1 MRFMRTAKKW
11 RSAESRTARSA
22 DGKQIEAGE
31 SEKSKRGV
39 SIEERTKDSLGF
51 ERNVTAAS
59 GAVFLV
65 GLGEELWKK
74 FLPKYL
80 ESLGASVAAVGL
92 FGTAEDFFDAVY
104 QYPGGWLAD
113 HWGRQRA
120 FLVFVAGAVA
130 GYFIYLS
137 SPAWPYLFLGLAF
150 VMAWQAMGSPAMFA
164 TIGDALPKEK
174 RAMGFT
180 IQSMLKRIP
189 MVVSPLVGGAM
200 IGAIGLQKGIRT
212 GLLVTLVLA
221 ALAGALLASLRLPAA
236 ARDTVR
242 MSGVWDSFH
251 PTLKRLLASDIVIR
265 MCEGMA
271 DIFVVLY
278 VTNVSGVTIPK
289 YGVLVAVQL
298 MTAIL
303 IYVPS
308 AKVAARVGRKP
319 FVIAT
324 FFCFALYPITVILA
338 HNFGVL
344 ILAFIVG
351 GLREIGEPS
360 RKAMIVDFAGQQL
373 RGRTVGLYYLVRSL
387 SITPA
392 SAIGGLLWKVRP
404 EIPFVT
410 AGLIGVAGTLLFA
423 VSVEEQHAG

>member
-1 MRFMRTAKKW
+1 
-11 RSAESRTARSA
+11 
-22 DGKQIEAGE
+22 
-31 SEKSKRGV
+31 V
-39 SIEERTKDSLGF
+39 SIEEHITGSLGI
-51 ERNVTAAS
+51 ERNVAAAS

-92 FGTAEDFFDAVY
+92 FGTAEDFFDAIY

-113 HWGRQRA
+113 HWGRRRA
-120 FLVFVAGAVA
+120 FLVFLAAAVA
-130 GYFIYLS
+130 GYLIYLS
-137 SPAWPYLFLGLAF
+137 SPTWPYLFLGLAF

-164 TIGDALPKEK
+164 TIGDTLPRER

-180 IQSMLKRIP
+180 VQSMLKRIP
-189 MVVSPLVGGAM
+189 MVISPLIGGAM
-200 IGAIGLQKGIRT
+200 MGALGLQKGIRA
-212 GLLVTLVLA
+212 GLFVTIALASVAA
-221 ALAGALLASLRLPAA
+221 ALLSMLRLPTAA
-236 ARDTVR
+236 HDAVS

-265 MCEGMA
+265 TCEGMA

-278 VTNVSGVTIPK
+278 VTNVSGTTIPK
-289 YGVLVAVQL
+289 YGVLVAIQL

-308 AKVAARVGRKP
+308 ARIAARVGRKP

-338 HNFGVL
+338 HNFAGLV
-344 ILAFIVG
+344 LAFIVG

-360 RKAMIVDFAGQQL
+360 RKAMIVDFAEEQL
-373 RGRTVGLYYLVRSL
+373 RARTVGLYYLVRSL

-392 SAIGGLLWKVRP
+392 SAIGGLLWRVRP
-404 EIPFVT
+404 EIPFVA
-410 AGLIGVAGTLLFA
+410 AGLIGAVGTLLFA
-423 VSVEEQHAG
+423 TTVEEQHAG

>member
-1 MRFMRTAKKW
+1 MET
-11 RSAESRTARSA
+11 SES
-22 DGKQIEAGE
+22 G
-31 SEKSKRGV
+31 KSKLGA
-39 SIEERTKDSLGF
+39 SIEERTRNSLGF
-51 ERNVTAAS
+51 ERNVVAAS

-113 HWGRQRA
+113 HWGRRRA
-120 FLVFVAGAVA
+120 FLVFLTAAVA
-130 GYFIYLS
+130 GYLIYLS

-150 VMAWQAMGSPAMFA
+150 VMVWQAMGSPAMFA
-164 TIGDALPKEK
+164 TIGDALPRDR

-180 IQSMLKRIP
+180 IQAMLKRIP
-189 MVVSPLVGGAM
+189 MVVSPLIGGAM
-200 IGAIGLQKGIRT
+200 IGALGLQKGIRT
-212 GLLVTLVLA
+212 GLLITLGLA
-221 ALAGALLASLRLPAA
+221 ACAAALLFAVKLPTA

-242 MSGVWDSFH
+242 MSGVWNSFH

-265 MCEGMA
+265 MCEGLA

-278 VTNVSGVTIPK
+278 VTNIIGVTIPE
-289 YGVLVAVQL
+289 YGVLVAIQL

-308 AKVAARVGRKP
+308 AKIAGRVGRKP

-324 FFCFALYPITVILA
+324 FFCFALYPIAVILA
-338 HNFGVL
+338 HNFEGLV
-344 ILAFIVG
+344 LAFIVG

-360 RKAMIVDFAGQQL
+360 RKAMIVDFAEQQL
-373 RGRTVGLYYLVRSL
+373 RARTVGLYYLVRSL

-392 SAIGGLLWKVRP
+392 SAIGGLLWRVRP
-404 EIPFVT
+404 EIPFVA

-423 VSVEEQHAG
+423 VTVEEQHAG

>member
-1 MRFMRTAKKW
+1 M
-11 RSAESRTARSA
+11 
-22 DGKQIEAGE
+22 
-31 SEKSKRGV
+31 
-39 SIEERTKDSLGF
+39 ERISNSLGI
-51 ERNVTAAS
+51 ERNVAAAS

-92 FGTAEDFFDAVY
+92 FGTAEDFFDAIY

-113 HWGRQRA
+113 HLGRRRA
-120 FLVFVAGAVA
+120 FLIFLAAAIA

-164 TIGDALPKEK
+164 TIGDALPKER

-180 IQSMLKRIP
+180 VQSMLKRIP
-189 MVVSPLVGGAM
+189 MVITPLIGGAM
-200 IGAIGLQKGIRT
+200 IGTLGLQKGIRT

-221 ALAGALLASLRLPAA
+221 VLAAELLFSLRLPTA

-242 MSGVWDSFH
+242 MSGVW
-251 PTLKRLLASDIVIR
+251 ASDIVIR

-278 VTNVSGVTIPK
+278 VTNVSGITIPK
-289 YGVLVAVQL
+289 YGVLVAIQL
-298 MTAIL
+298 TTAIL

-308 AKVAARVGRKP
+308 AKIAARVGRKP

-324 FFCFALYPITVILA
+324 FFCFALYPITIILA
-338 HNFGVL
+338 HNFGGL

-360 RKAMIVDFAGQQL
+360 RKAMIVDFAEQQF
-373 RGRTVGLYYLVRSL
+373 RARTVGLYYLVRSL

-392 SAIGGLLWKVRP
+392 SAIGGLLWRVRP

-423 VSVEEQHAG
+423 VSIEEQHAA

>member
-1 MRFMRTAKKW
+1 M
-11 RSAESRTARSA
+11 
-22 DGKQIEAGE
+22 
-31 SEKSKRGV
+31 
-39 SIEERTKDSLGF
+39 
-51 ERNVTAAS
+51 
-59 GAVFLV
+59 FLV

-80 ESLGASVAAVGL
+80 QSLGASVAAVGL

-113 HWGRQRA
+113 HWGRRRA
-120 FLVFVAGAVA
+120 FLAFLTAAVA
-130 GYFIYLS
+130 GYLIYLS

-164 TIGDALPKEK
+164 TIGDALPRDR

-189 MVVSPLVGGAM
+189 MVVSPLIGGAM
-200 IGAIGLQKGIRT
+200 IGALGLPKGIRT
-212 GLLVTLVLA
+212 GLLITLGLA
-221 ALAGALLASLRLPAA
+221 ACAAALLFTVKLPTA

-242 MSGVWDSFH
+242 MSGVWNSFH

-265 MCEGMA
+265 MCEGLA

-278 VTNVSGVTIPK
+278 VTNIIGITIPE
-289 YGVLVAVQL
+289 YGVLVAIQL

-308 AKVAARVGRKP
+308 AKIAGRVGRKP

-324 FFCFALYPITVILA
+324 FFCFALYPIAVILA
-338 HNFGVL
+338 HNFEGLV
-344 ILAFIVG
+344 LAFLVG

-360 RKAMIVDFAGQQL
+360 RKAMIVDFAEPQL
-373 RGRTVGLYYLVRSL
+373 RARTVGLYYLVRSL

-392 SAIGGLLWKVRP
+392 SAIGGLLWRVRP
-404 EIPFVT
+404 EIPFVA
-410 AGLIGVAGTLLFA
+410 AGVIGVAGTLLFA
-423 VSVEEQHAG
+423 ITVEEQHAG